1 MENMKKI
8 TLTMILIIPIYAQ
21 ATLPKV
27 YVVNT
32 GEASISLVDL
42 EAKKELSRIK
52 VGNKPYGIALSR
64 DEKLLAVGVEAEE
77 TVKIYSTSTQELVSS
92 VKIGSM
98 ANDHIA
104 LTPDGK
110 NFAVAN
116 YHSNSLVLIDAIKH
130 KISGRI
136 EGFSAPHVI
145 KFGPVSK
152 KAYLTLKKEIGIGAF
167 DFSTDEKKVLQLK
180 VNPRSLTFSTD
191 EAKLYFA
198 SFWVDGIF
206 EFDIAQGKVSRFI
219 PIQPPKSNSTPMEVT
234 YHGVENI
241 YSEVLVTTNEGR
253 SILDSINPKTGK
265 LLDRSNKVS
274 NPCCAEAIF
283 ADKNSNSVLISNL
296 GDDTLQI
303 FSVNK
308 SGKLSEQGKIKV
320 GADPKRVAIFG
331 KH

>member
-1 MENMKKI
+1 MKNVILAI
-8 TLTMILIIPIYAQ
+8 TLVIPIYAQ

-32 GEASISLVDL
+32 GDASISLVDL

-52 VGNKPYGIALSR
+52 VGDKPYGIALSR
-64 DEKLLAVGVEAEE
+64 DEKLLAVGVEGEE
-77 TVKIYSTSTQELVSS
+77 SVKIYSTSTHELVSRL
-92 VKIGSM
+92 KIGPM
-98 ANDHIA
+98 ANDHIG

-116 YHSNSLVLIDAIKH
+116 YHSDSLVLIDVVRH
-130 KISGRI
+130 KINKRVD
-136 EGFSAPHVI
+136 GFSAPHVI
-145 KFGPVSK
+145 KFGSVSK
-152 KAYLTLKKEIGIGAF
+152 KAYLTLKKELGIGVF
-167 DFSTDEKKVLQLK
+167 DFSTAEKKVLPLK
-180 VNPRSLTFSTD
+180 VNPRSLTFSPD
-191 EAKLYFA
+191 ESKFYFA

-206 EFDIAQGKVSRFI
+206 EFDIESSKVSRFI
-219 PIQPPKSNSTPMEVT
+219 PIQPPKGNSTPMEVT

-241 YSEVLVTTNEGR
+241 DSGVLVTVNEGR
-253 SILDSINPKTGK
+253 SILDSINPQTGK

-274 NPCCAEAIF
+274 NPCCAESIST
-283 ADKNSNSVLISNL
+283 DKNSTTVLISNL

-308 SGKLSEQGKIKV
+308 SGKLSDQGKIKV